1 MPEPSASRQA
11 GKTELLRQLRIDR
24 SAEPAGGRKPLLV
37 ILAASVLLALALV
50 LWLVLAGGKVFEVQI
65 AIAQSLA
72 AAQGDASVLDASG
85 YVTARRQATV
95 SSKVTGRVA
104 EVLIEEGQHVDKG
117 QVLARLDVADVKA
130 QLDIARTQLDV
141 ARAQLVD
148 LNILLAQ
155 AERNYARQLDLV
167 KRNFI
172 SEQAAD
178 DARTLVASRQSNCAT
193 QQRQVEAAE
202 RGVALAQVGMN
213 NTVIRA
219 PFAGVITVKAAQPG
233 EMVSPISAGGG
244 FTRTGIGTIVD
255 MDSLEIE
262 VEVNESYIG
271 RVQPGQPV
279 EARLNAYPDWKI
291 PCKVIAIIPAA
302 DRSKATVKVRIS
314 IEGVKDTRIVPDM
327 GVRVAFLEKANTD
340 AAAPPPPGVLIPAGA
355 IRAQGDSNIVFV
367 LNADHVAARK
377 VTLGQ
382 TYSDL
387 RQVLDGLKPNE
398 QVVIKPP
405 GELKDG
411 DRVRVVR

>member
-1 MPEPSASRQA
+1 MPESSASRQA
-11 GKTELLRQLRIDR
+11 GKSELLQQLRIDR
-24 SAEPAGGRKPLLV
+24 NANPVRARKPLLM
-37 ILAASVLLALALV
+37 ILAAVALLTLALAL
-50 LWLVLAGGKVFEVQI
+50 WFVLAGAKVFEVRI

-72 AAQGDASVLDASG
+72 ATHGDTSVLDASG

-95 SSKVTGRVA
+95 SSKVTARVA

-117 QVLARLDVADVKA
+117 QVLARLDVADAKA

-141 ARAQLVD
+141 TRAQLAD

-178 DARTLVASRQSNCAT
+178 DARTLVASRRSNCAT

-255 MDSLEIE
+255 MDSLEIG

-271 RVQPGQPV
+271 RVQPGQLV

-314 IEGVKDTRIVPDM
+314 IEGVKDVRIVPDM
-327 GVRVAFLEKANTD
+327 GVRVAFLEKATTD
-340 AAAPPPPGVLIPAGA
+340 AEAPPPPGVLIPTGA
-355 IRAQGDSNIVFV
+355 IRAQGDNNVVFV
-367 LNADHVAARK
+367 VDADHVQARK

-398 QVVIKPP
+398 QVVVKPP
-405 GELKDG
+405 DELKDG
-411 DRVRVVR
+411 DRLRTVR

>member
-1 MPEPSASRQA
+1 MPEPSVPRQA
-11 GKTELLRQLRIDR
+11 GKSELLRQLRIDR
-24 SAEPAGGRKPLLV
+24 NADPVRARKPLLM
-37 ILAASVLLALALV
+37 ILAAVAV
-50 LWLVLAGGKVFEVQI
+50 LVLAMALWFVLARGKVFEVQT

-72 AAQGDASVLDASG
+72 ATQGDASVLDASG

-117 QVLARLDVADVKA
+117 QVLARLDAAEAQA
-130 QLDIARTQLDV
+130 QLNLARTQLDV

-178 DARTLVASRQSNCAT
+178 DARTLVASRRSNCAT

-202 RGVALAQVGMN
+202 RSVALAQVGMN

-219 PFAGVITVKAAQPG
+219 PFAGVVTVKAAQPG

-279 EARLNAYPDWKI
+279 EARLNAYPDWKL

-314 IEGVKDTRIVPDM
+314 IEEVKDARIVPDM
-327 GVRVAFLEKANTD
+327 GVRVAFLEKADTD
-340 AAAPPPPGVLIPAGA
+340 ATAPPPPGVLIPAGA
-355 IRAQGDSNIVFV
+355 IRSQGDDNVVFV
-367 LNADHVAARK
+367 VNADHVQARK

-398 QVVIKPP
+398 QVVVKPP
-405 GELKDG
+405 SDLEDG
-411 DRVRVVR
+411 DRVQAVR

>member
-1 MPEPSASRQA
+1 MPEPSASRQT
-11 GKTELLRQLRIDR
+11 GKSDLLRQLRIDR
-24 SAEPAGGRKPLLV
+24 SADPARARKPLLIV
-37 ILAASVLLALALV
+37 IAAITLFVLAMAL
-50 LWLVLAGGKVFEVQI
+50 WFVLAGTKVVAVQT

-72 AAQGDASVLDASG
+72 TTHGDTSVLDASG

-117 QVLARLDVADVKA
+117 QVLARLDVADAKA
-130 QLDIARTQLDV
+130 QRALARSQLDV
-141 ARAQLVD
+141 ARAQLAD

-178 DARTLVASRQSNCAT
+178 NSRTEVATRRANCET

-202 RGVALAQVGMN
+202 SGVALAQVGVN

-233 EMVSPISAGGG
+233 EMVSPVSAGGG

-314 IEGVKDTRIVPDM
+314 IEGVKDVRIVPDM
-327 GVRVAFLEKANTD
+327 GVRVAFLEKAKTD
-340 AAAPPPPGVLIPAGA
+340 AVAPPPPGVLIPAGA
-355 IRAQGDSNIVFV
+355 IRLQGDSSVVFV
-367 LNADHVAARK
+367 VDAGHVEARK

-387 RQVLDGLKPNE
+387 RQVLAGIKPNE
-398 QVVIKPP
+398 QVVVKPP
-405 GELKDG
+405 SDLKDG
-411 DRVRVVR
+411 DRVKPVQ